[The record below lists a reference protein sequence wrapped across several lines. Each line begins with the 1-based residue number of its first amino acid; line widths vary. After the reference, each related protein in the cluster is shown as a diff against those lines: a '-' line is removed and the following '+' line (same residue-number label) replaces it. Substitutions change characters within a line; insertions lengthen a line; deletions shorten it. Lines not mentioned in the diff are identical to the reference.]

1 MVFKSRSFLGM
12 VNCILM
18 NTCLYLPANYFLLS
32 MRKKVFHVLVLAG
45 LALVFLG
52 MGRRGSDEASNIE
65 SFLKSIPGAKVEKL
79 MPDEYGHA
87 GYEVLIPQPVDH
99 NRPNGKKFYQRFVVR
114 HAGFDRPV
122 VVVLEGYQIWSDRPY
137 ELSMMLD
144 ANQITIEHRFFG
156 KSAPDKIP
164 WEYLS
169 IWQAANDHHAII
181 QTLKKVYRGKWVSTG
196 ISKGGQTTLF
206 HRRFFPDDVD
216 VSVPYVAPLNF
227 AREDPRLDHFLDT
240 MGSPQCRAGIR
251 AFQRA
256 VLSRKAQMASL
267 LSEVAAEKNW
277 SFSVGIE
284 RAVELAA
291 LEYPFAFWQWG
302 MIKCNEI
309 PDSTASDSLLFAH
322 LMRSDAVSMFT
333 DEDIKRYQPFYY
345 QAMTE
350 LGMYHYRIAPFREFL
365 KDTADITF
373 HFMLPKG
380 VKVSYHPEAMQD
392 INNWL
397 QENGR
402 QMLFIYGQYDTWG
415 ATGVQL
421 RCHSG
426 AYKFVCPG
434 GSHRTRIMSFEP
446 AMRDSIFH
454 VLGRWLQMEVPVEKF
469 RSNIRLKQAS

>member
-1 MVFKSRSFLGM
+1 
-12 VNCILM
+12 
-18 NTCLYLPANYFLLS
+18 
-32 MRKKVFHVLVLAG
+32 MRKKVFLFFVLVG
-45 LALVFLG
+45 LAFVFLST
-52 MGRRGSDEASNIE
+52 GRNSSDEPSTLEI
-65 SFLKSIPGAKVEKL
+65 FLKSIPGAKVEKML
-79 MPDEYGHA
+79 PDEYGHA
-87 GYEVLIPQPVDH
+87 GYEVLIPQPTDH
-99 NRPNGKKFYQRFVVR
+99 NQPGGKKFYQRFVVR
-114 HAGFDRPV
+114 HAGFNKPV

-144 ANQITIEHRFFG
+144 ANQITIEHRIIG
-156 KSAPDKIP
+156 KSAQKKIP

-181 QTLKKVYRGKWVSTG
+181 QTMKKVYSGKWVSTG

-206 HRRFFPDDVD
+206 HRRFFPNDVD
-216 VSVPYVAPLNF
+216 VSVCYVAPLNF
-227 AREDPRLDHFLDT
+227 SREDSRLDHFLDT
-240 MGSPQCRAGIR
+240 MGSSQCRASIR

-256 VLSRKAQMASL
+256 VLSRKAQMAAL
-267 LSEVAAEKNW
+267 LSEVAVERNW
-277 SFSVGIE
+277 SFSVGKE
-284 RAVELAA
+284 RAVELAV

-322 LMRSDAVSMFT
+322 LMRSDAISMFT
-333 DEDIKRYQPFYY
+333 DEEIKRYQPFYY

-350 LGMYHYRIAPFREFL
+350 LGMYHYRVTPFREFL
-365 KDTADITF
+365 EDTSEITF
-373 HFMLPKG
+373 HFMLPRE
-380 VKVSYHPEAMQD
+380 VNVSYQSEVMQD
-392 INNWL
+392 IDNWL

-402 QMLFIYGQYDTWG
+402 QMLFIYGQYDTWS

-446 AMRDSIFH
+446 ALRDSIFH
-454 VLGRWLQMEVPVEKF
+454 VLSRWLKMEVPVEKF
-469 RSNIRLKQAS
+469 RSNARLQQAS